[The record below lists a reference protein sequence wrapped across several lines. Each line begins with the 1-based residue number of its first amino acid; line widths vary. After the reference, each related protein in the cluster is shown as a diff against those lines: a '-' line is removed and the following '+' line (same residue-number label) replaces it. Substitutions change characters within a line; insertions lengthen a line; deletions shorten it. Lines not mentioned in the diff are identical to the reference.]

1 MAGISVI
8 VSVMGGWELDDFT
21 RSSSFMILGISLLRE
36 SSVSMIGI
44 FLLFKNYLRIFL
56 SFFFFN
62 PSSQG

>member
-21 RSSSFMILGISLLRE
+21 RSSSFVILGISLLRE